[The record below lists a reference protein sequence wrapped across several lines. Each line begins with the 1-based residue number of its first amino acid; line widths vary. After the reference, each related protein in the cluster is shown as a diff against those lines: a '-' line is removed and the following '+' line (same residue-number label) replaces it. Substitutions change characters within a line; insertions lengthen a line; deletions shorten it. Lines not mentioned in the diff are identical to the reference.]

1 MDGPSNEWQEGPS
14 LVESVRRYRWL
25 VVVAVLIGTIAAYA
39 WSSRQPVRYEG
50 VVKVYLDTEGDQTD
64 PGRIVRSQADYLTS
78 TGVLNRTVELTGGR
92 LTRKELSKRLTV
104 EPARD
109 ADLITIRAL
118 DATPERAASLAD
130 TVVRAYRLVVAEQTT
145 ASAKQQIDAISLRQ
159 RQLEREIATLKKELA
174 AQPGNPRLQANQV
187 AKEKELAALAD
198 QSVAASSAA
207 SRARN
212 RVDTLRDNAAVPDE
226 PAQPKPLRT
235 AAVGALLALVVAAG
249 LAWWLNGR
257 RATSGRAWPTSTPG
271 GNDEERDELSQ
282 TAAFRLAARRP
293 GGLIRS
299 SNGTPAGNGA
309 ASVSGIADFDHIAT
323 SVQDLFRFL
332 EGPPQHLYEENLPQL
347 AAEQIVHG
355 FQVDLAVV
363 LLRNGEQF
371 RTMGAVGLRAT
382 SVGTVDQ
389 GVRNLI
395 EEAARSGPRLLD
407 LDELR
412 QLAGTGLASDQVDSF
427 ALVPLVR
434 DEVDFGVLLA
444 GRRRGDE
451 QVTPLSD
458 REVEE
463 ITTCIRDM
471 IPHLWAWLLL
481 RSLKLRLG
489 TMR

>member
-1 MDGPSNEWQEGPS
+1 M
-14 LVESVRRYRWL
+14 
-25 VVVAVLIGTIAAYA
+25 LIGTIAAYA

-92 LTRKELSKRLTV
+92 LTRKELSKRVTV

-145 ASAKQQIDAISLRQ
+145 ASAKQQIDAISLQQ

-235 AAVGALLALVVAAG
+235 AAV
-249 LAWWLNGR
+249 
-257 RATSGRAWPTSTPG
+257 
-271 GNDEERDELSQ
+271 
-282 TAAFRLAARRP
+282 
-293 GGLIRS
+293 
-299 SNGTPAGNGA
+299 
-309 ASVSGIADFDHIAT
+309 
-323 SVQDLFRFL
+323 
-332 EGPPQHLYEENLPQL
+332 
-347 AAEQIVHG
+347 
-355 FQVDLAVV
+355 
-363 LLRNGEQF
+363 
-371 RTMGAVGLRAT
+371 
-382 SVGTVDQ
+382 
-389 GVRNLI
+389 
-395 EEAARSGPRLLD
+395 
-407 LDELR
+407 
-412 QLAGTGLASDQVDSF
+412 
-427 ALVPLVR
+427 
-434 DEVDFGVLLA
+434 
-444 GRRRGDE
+444 
-451 QVTPLSD
+451 
-458 REVEE
+458 
-463 ITTCIRDM
+463 
-471 IPHLWAWLLL
+471 
-481 RSLKLRLG
+481 
-489 TMR
+489 